1 MLKPLIINKPLNVT
15 SMDVIRVLR
24 RITGIKKIG
33 HAGTLDP
40 LATGVLIICY
50 GKGTKQ
56 ISSFMDM
63 TKQYKAEINL
73 SAFSETDD
81 REGELTAVEIKK
93 QPTLKDIE
101 NIIPQF
107 IGTIEQMP
115 PKYSALKVKGKRAYD
130 LARQGKEVE
139 LQARQVTIDSIDI
152 LNYEWP
158 LLTLDI
164 VCGKGTY
171 IRALARD
178 VGTALDTGGYLTK
191 LERSAIGSY
200 TLDESFMLDD
210 IEGIKNEIS
219 LDFSS

>member
-210 IEGIKNEIS
+210 IDGIKNEIS